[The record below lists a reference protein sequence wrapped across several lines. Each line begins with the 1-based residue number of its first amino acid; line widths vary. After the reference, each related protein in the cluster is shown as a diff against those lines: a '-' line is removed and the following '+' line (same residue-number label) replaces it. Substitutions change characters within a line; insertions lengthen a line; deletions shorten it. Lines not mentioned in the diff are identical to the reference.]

1 MQHIQSLT
9 KLSRRSQ
16 MSSKYDNMGKD
27 ALRAA
32 CRTAGISY
40 GKLNNQGMRDAL
52 VVYDNHTA
60 EIAAFDNITKE
71 DIKNAHALHTT
82 GASQV
87 LADELDEKDPT
98 DAEIAESNQIHIGS
112 NLSAESAT
120 IPNAATHGE
129 KGQTVTRG
137 APNALKALKAST
149 SGFKIEKEREEKNG
163 VKRPSIGGMCRAV
176 WDALDSVVTAG
187 GSPTAKDVKAMS
199 EKNSWNVNNASI
211 EFYNWR
217 RFNGISG
224 RKTKKA

>member
-1 MQHIQSLT
+1 
-9 KLSRRSQ
+9 
-16 MSSKYDNMGKD
+16 MSNKYDDMGKD
-27 ALRAA
+27 GLRSA
-32 CRTAGISY
+32 CRKAGISY

-52 VVYDNHTA
+52 RQIPVIDSGPKTNLERAIEHDKRVADNN
-60 EIAAFDNITKE
+60 EE
-71 DIKNAHALHTT
+71 
-82 GASQV
+82 
-87 LADELDEKDPT
+87 
-98 DAEIAESNQIHIGS
+98 QIHIGS
-112 NLSAESAT
+112 NLSAEPTAPAKQTEAPVALGSTEFRSSPEAQA
-120 IPNAATHGE
+120 NAKSWE
-129 KGQTVTRG
+129 KVTS
-137 APNALKALKAST
+137 KKTST

-176 WDALDSVVTAG
+176 WDALDAVVTAG